1 MSNSALAIGD
11 FSVRQLDGLFSLN
24 DLHKGSGD
32 NPSQRP
38 GNFLGIDQTKA
49 LISEIETAGISA
61 VKTVTGRNGGTY
73 ACRELVIAY
82 AAWISAAFHLKVIR
96 VFLGQQ
102 AAVVS
107 SQPEPQQARIEH
119 VASTE
124 RFEAA
129 LQAAGVAAFQVHMA
143 VGRAVQAEGDDWKK
157 TRWLLSFDSS
167 KGMVAPVVEP
177 LAGSAPMQTRRELS
191 RLMEEVAQVSQK
203 LQAAMGGV
211 Q

>member
-1 MSNSALAIGD
+1 MSNSVLIGG
-11 FSVRQLDGLFSLN
+11 FTVRQHDGLFSLN
-24 DLHKGSGD
+24 DLHTASGGEKRHI
-32 NPSQRP
+32 PSY
-38 GNFLGIDQTKA
+38 FLENQQTKELVA
-49 LISEIETAGISA
+49 EIETTGIPV
-61 VKTVTGRNGGTY
+61 VKTREGRNGGTY

-82 AAWISAAFHLKVIR
+82 AAWINAAFHLKVIR

-203 LQAAMGGV
+203 LQAAMGGAC
-211 Q
+211 

>member
-1 MSNSALAIGD
+1 LHAASGGEEKHEPNY
-11 FSVRQLDGLFSLN
+11 FVRL
-24 DLHKGSGD
+24 
-32 NPSQRP
+32 
-38 GNFLGIDQTKA
+38 DQTQA
-49 LISEIETAGISA
+49 LISEISKSPEMGNLEPIKTAR
-61 VKTVTGRNGGTY
+61 GRNGGTY